1 MGEEK
6 EKKRKKKKKEEAA
19 AEEEPPPP
27 PKEEKKKSSKKKS
40 SKRKSK
46 QSQQGSGVFA
56 LFSQKQIAEFKEG
69 FNFIDHDKDGIIG
82 LEDLRRGF
90 DVIGKI
96 VSENEL
102 NDMLNEASG
111 PVSFT
116 MLLTMFGARMSGGVD
131 EDDVIIAAFKAFDE
145 GDGTINPET
154 LGNALMGF
162 GDRFTEKEKNDI
174 LSQLPQAE
182 NNDRIDT
189 AGVIEMLTGTEQE
202 EEGGTTSGAESA
214 AE

>member
-6 EKKRKKKKKEEAA
+6 EKKKKKKKKEEAA
-19 AEEEPPPP
+19 AEEAPPEP

-46 QSQQGSGVFA
+46 QQGSGVFA
-56 LFSQKQIAEFKEG
+56 VFTQKQLAEFKEG

-96 VSENEL
+96 ASESDLNE
-102 NDMLNEASG
+102 MINEASG
-111 PVSFT
+111 PISFT
-116 MLLTMFGARMSGGVD
+116 MLLTMFAARMSGGVD
-131 EDDVIIAAFKAFDE
+131 EDDVIINAFKAFDE
-145 GDGTINPET
+145 GDGTINPDT
-154 LGNALMGF
+154 LRIALKTW
-162 GDRFTEKEKNDI
+162 GDKFTEKECNDI
-174 LSQLPQAE
+174 LSQLPQCD

-189 AGVIEMLTGTEQE
+189 AGVIEMLTASAQDE
-202 EEGGTTSGAESA
+202 EEGTGTESA
-214 AE
+214 PE

>member
-6 EKKRKKKKKEEAA
+6 EKKKKKKKKEEAA
-19 AEEEPPPP
+19 EEAPEP

-46 QSQQGSGVFA
+46 QQGSGVFA
-56 LFSQKQIAEFKEG
+56 VFTQKQLAEFKEG

-96 VSENEL
+96 VSEGEL
-102 NDMLNEASG
+102 NEMLAEAQG
-111 PVSFT
+111 PISFT
-116 MLLTMFGARMSGGVD
+116 MLLTMFAARMSGGVD

-145 GDGTINPET
+145 GDGTINPDT
-154 LGNALMGF
+154 LRIALKTW
-162 GDRFTEKEKNDI
+162 GDKFTDKECNDI

-189 AGVIEMLTGTEQE
+189 LGVIEMLTASAQDE
-202 EEGGTTSGAESA
+202 EEGTGTESA

>member
-6 EKKRKKKKKEEAA
+6 EKKKKKKKKEEAA
-19 AEEEPPPP
+19 EEAPEP

-46 QSQQGSGVFA
+46 QQGSGVFA
-56 LFSQKQIAEFKEG
+56 VFTQKQLAEFKEG

-96 VSENEL
+96 VSEGEL
-102 NDMLNEASG
+102 NEMLAEAQG
-111 PVSFT
+111 PISFT
-116 MLLTMFGARMSGGVD
+116 MLLTMFAARMSGGVD

-145 GDGTINPET
+145 GDGTINPDT
-154 LGNALMGF
+154 LRIALKTW
-162 GDRFTEKEKNDI
+162 GDKFTEKECNDI

-189 AGVIEMLTGTEQE
+189 AGVIEMLTASAQDE
-202 EEGGTTSGAESA
+202 EEGTGTESA

>member
-1 MGEEK
+1 MG
-6 EKKRKKKKKEEAA
+6 
-19 AEEEPPPP
+19 
-27 PKEEKKKSSKKKS
+27 
-40 SKRKSK
+40 
-46 QSQQGSGVFA
+46 
-56 LFSQKQIAEFKEG
+56 
-69 FNFIDHDKDGIIG
+69 IG

-96 VSENEL
+96 VSEDEL

-116 MLLTMFGARMSGGVD
+116 MLLTMFGARMSG
-131 EDDVIIAAFKAFDE
+131 AFDE

>member
-6 EKKRKKKKKEEAA
+6 EKKKKKKKKEEAA
-19 AEEEPPPP
+19 EEAPEP

-46 QSQQGSGVFA
+46 QQGSGVFA
-56 LFSQKQIAEFKEG
+56 VFTQKQLAEFKEG

-96 VSENEL
+96 VSEGEL
-102 NDMLNEASG
+102 NEMLAEAQG
-111 PVSFT
+111 PISFT
-116 MLLTMFGARMSGGVD
+116 MLLTMFAARMSGGVD

-145 GDGTINPET
+145 GDGSINPDT
-154 LGNALMGF
+154 LKIALRTW
-162 GDRFTEKEKNDI
+162 GDKFTEKECNDI
-174 LSQLPQAE
+174 LSQLPQCE

-189 AGVIEMLTGTEQE
+189 LGVIEMLTASAQDE
-202 EEGGTTSGAESA
+202 EEGTGTESA